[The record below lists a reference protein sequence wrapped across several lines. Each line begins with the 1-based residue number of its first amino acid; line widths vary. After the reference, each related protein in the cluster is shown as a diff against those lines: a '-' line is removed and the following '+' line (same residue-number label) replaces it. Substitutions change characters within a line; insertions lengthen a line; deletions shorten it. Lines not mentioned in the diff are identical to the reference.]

1 MSAAALFAGAIYPLA
16 FAPFDWW
23 VIALVSAALLYGIIK
38 NAVTGRRAFLWA
50 WLFGIGKYAVG
61 TSWIYVSIHVHGAAT
76 IPLALTLVAIFVA
89 GMAVFSG
96 FYGWCWFYTRTG
108 RPLIDVVSFVS
119 IWALGE
125 WLLTWVLTGFPWLFA
140 GYALLDTPLA
150 SFAPIGGVLVVG
162 IVGLLSGLLIF
173 EAWNKPGLLLV
184 AAGPWLVAWV
194 IADQNWVSPTKQF
207 SVALVQGNVAQETKW
222 LPESAQP
229 ILDRY
234 EGLSDNAWEND
245 LVIWP
250 EAAITVPY
258 MRALPY
264 LRAMGNKTEGAL
276 ILGIPLVEIGSDDG
290 YVHRNAAV
298 VVGDGSGQYIK
309 RKLVPFGEFVPFERI
324 LRGVITF
331 FDLPMSTTREGPKRQ
346 PLAVAT
352 GLKVAIA
359 ICYEVVYARMVAA
372 DAAKADFI
380 VNISNDTWFG
390 RSIGPAQHLQ
400 IARMRALENGRYLLR
415 GTNNGVTAIIAPNG
429 GVVSQLPQFEQGV
442 LLGEVTAME
451 GQTPYSRWLDSP
463 VVFICTLLVA
473 LAGFVRYRS

>member
-1 MSAAALFAGAIYPLA
+1 MSAAAFSAGAIYPLA
-16 FAPFDWW
+16 FAPFEWW
-23 VIALVSAALLYGIIK
+23 MIALVSAALLYGVIK
-38 NAVTGRRAFLWA
+38 SAATSRRAFLWA
-50 WLFGIGKYAVG
+50 WLFGLGKYAVG
-61 TSWIYVSIHVHGAAT
+61 TSWIYVSIHVHGQAT
-76 IPLALTLVAIFVA
+76 IPLALSLVAIFVA
-89 GMAVFSG
+89 GMAIFSG
-96 FYGWCWFYTRTG
+96 VYGWCWFQVRTG
-108 RPLIDVVSFVS
+108 RPLIDVMSFVS

-125 WLLTWVLTGFPWLFA
+125 WLLTWVLTGFPWLFV
-140 GYALLDTPLA
+140 GYALLDTLLA

-162 IVGLLSGLLIF
+162 IAGLLSALLIL
-173 EAWNKPGLLLV
+173 EAWNRPALLLV
-184 AAGPWLVAWV
+184 AAGPWLIAWV

-234 EGLSDNAWEND
+234 ERLSDNAWEKD

-258 MRALPY
+258 SRALTY
-264 LRAMGNKTEGAL
+264 LGRMANKTEGAL
-276 ILGIPLVEIGSDDG
+276 ILGIPLEEIGPDDG

-309 RKLVPFGEFVPFERI
+309 RKLVPFGEFVPLENV

-331 FDLPMSTTREGPKRQ
+331 FDLPMSTAREGPKRQ
-346 PLAVAT
+346 ALAVAT

-359 ICYEVVYARMVAA
+359 ICYEVVYSRMVAI
-372 DAAKADFI
+372 DAANADLI

-390 RSIGPAQHLQ
+390 RSIGPMQHLQ

-415 GTNNGVTAIIAPNG
+415 GTNNGVTAIIEPNG
-429 GVVSQLPQFEQGV
+429 NVVSQLPQFEQGV

-451 GQTPYSRWLDSP
+451 GQTPYSRWLDLP
-463 VVFICTLLVA
+463 VVFISMLLIAVA
-473 LAGFVRYRS
+473 GVVRYRS